1 MVFII
6 IVLATGTLN
15 AYNFMD
21 GINGMTGGYSLVT
34 VISLIYINSYVYQF
48 IANDFLFFFLLAL
61 VVFSFFNFRT
71 KAVCFAGDV
80 GSLTIAYIIV
90 YLIIKLVSES
100 HQFVFILFLTLYGID
115 TIFTIA
121 QRIFKKENIFEAHRL
136 HLFQV
141 AVSKTGM
148 PHLSMSLIFIGVQ
161 TAINLVI
168 VRLIQLSVQ
177 QQLIYSA
184 LLLFGL
190 SVVYSVIKK
199 YMMKEAS

>member
-1 MVFII
+1 MF
-6 IVLATGTLN
+6 
-15 AYNFMD
+15 
-21 GINGMTGGYSLVT
+21 
-34 VISLIYINSYVYQF
+34 
-48 IANDFLFFFLLAL
+48 
-61 VVFSFFNFRT
+61 
-71 KAVCFAGDV
+71 
-80 GSLTIAYIIV
+80 
-90 YLIIKLVSES
+90 
-100 HQFVFILFLTLYGID
+100 
-115 TIFTIA
+115 
-121 QRIFKKENIFEAHRL
+121 
-136 HLFQV
+136 

-190 SVVYSVIKK
+190 SVIYSVIKK